1 MKKLKVAVIGV
12 GNISRW
18 HITSYLNNP
27 DTELVAFCDIN
38 PETLR
43 RRGEEFGV
51 SALYESYDEMLE
63 KTPEIDLVSVCT
75 WNNAHAVA
83 AIAALN
89 AGKHVLCEKPMA
101 MNAAQAEEMRR
112 AAEKNGKVLQVGFV
126 RRFGQDAA
134 VIRDFRE
141 NLGELYFAR
150 ASYVRRNGNP
160 GGWFGNKA
168 LSGGGPLID
177 LGVHVIDLVRYLM
190 GNPKPVSVYG
200 ASFRKLGD
208 RKNIRTP
215 RAYSA
220 TVTASADVCDVED
233 LAAALI
239 RFDNGAVLDVQAG
252 FSLNLGKDET
262 NIELFGTKGGV
273 KLDPEFRLYTEMND
287 YLADVNLAASTGF
300 DFERAFRCEIDSF
313 VGAAQG
319 KNPVLASADDGVEL
333 MKILDAVYRSA
344 ETGHEV
350 PIE

>member
-1 MKKLKVAVIGV
+1 MKKLKIAVIGV

-75 WNNAHAVA
+75 WNNAHAAA

-141 NLGELYFAR
+141 SLGELYFAR

-220 TVTASADVCDVED
+220 TVTANADVCDVED

-300 DFERAFRCEIDSF
+300 DFERAFQCEIDSF